1 MARLLTTRAACTARI
16 TNPPSMTAPTA
27 IAADATELAAMP
39 PHYRRNFAAGLI
51 HGIFFQASAAFSS
64 IHTVMPSLV
73 AILTPAAAAVGLMAT
88 LQNVGQFIPQLYTAY
103 LIDGRSRKKPWLVAI
118 ITIRF
123 LALALLAWLTFQ
135 FGLTRPGLVLT
146 AIIALFGLFSFIG
159 GMGTVVYADIFA
171 RAIPARRRGRFSG
184 AKQLFGYLLAILAGL
199 VVKWILGQPDLLPFP
214 TNYALILALSAG
226 TLAVALIGF
235 ILIKEPPSPTER
247 LLSSPRALLP
257 VSMRLL
263 KHSGNLRLLLLTQS
277 LTVLSLALAPFFV
290 VYARNDLGVPLAAIG
305 LYLSLQMVGAAG
317 SNVLWAWLSDTHG
330 NRSVITGT
338 AAAAAAAA
346 ALAWLTP
353 ATQTWLYGGV
363 FLLLGATLSGVQVG
377 YSNIILEM
385 ADEVTRPMCVALRNT
400 VLAPLAV
407 APLLVGLL
415 TAWVSY
421 PMLFMLAMLL
431 ALGSLAASF
440 KLREPRNDPSARC
453 CLPEAAL

>member
-1 MARLLTTRAACTARI
+1 
-16 TNPPSMTAPTA
+16 MTAPTVTTSDVTDTVA
-27 IAADATELAAMP
+27 LP

-64 IHTVMPSLV
+64 IHTVLPSLV
-73 AILTPAAAAVGLMAT
+73 ALLTPAAAAVGLMAT
-88 LQNVGQFIPQLYTAY
+88 LQNVGQFLPQLYTAF
-103 LIDGRSRKKPWLVAI
+103 LIDGRARKKPWLVAI

-123 LALALLAWLTFQ
+123 LSLALLAWLTYQ
-135 FGLTRPGLVLT
+135 YGLTQPGLVL
-146 AIIALFGLFSFIG
+146 AALIALFGLFSFIG

-184 AKQLFGYLLAILAGL
+184 SKQLFGYLLAILAGL
-199 VVKWILGQPDLLPFP
+199 TVKWILDQPDLLPFP
-214 TNYALILALSAG
+214 TNYALILVLSAG
-226 TLAVALIGF
+226 TLAIALIGF
-235 ILIKEPPSPTER
+235 ALIKEPPSSSKR

-257 VSMRLL
+257 VSMQLL
-263 KHSGNLRLLLLTQS
+263 KHSGNLRLLLLTQA

-290 VYARNDLGVPLAAIG
+290 VYARNDLNVPLASVG

-317 SNVLWAWLSDTHG
+317 SNVLWAWLSDTYG

-338 AAAAAAAA
+338 ALTAAGAA

-353 ATQTWLYGGV
+353 ASQSWLFGGV

-377 YSNIILEM
+377 YQNIILEM

-407 APLLVGLL
+407 APLLIGLL

-421 PMLFMLAMLL
+421 PMLFALAMFF
-431 ALGSLAASF
+431 ALGSLAVSF
-440 KLREPRNDPSARC
+440 RLREPRDDPSARC
-453 CLPEAAL
+453 CLPDSTI

>member
-1 MARLLTTRAACTARI
+1 
-16 TNPPSMTAPTA
+16 MTAPTA
-27 IAADATELAAMP
+27 ITSDVTDTAALP

-64 IHTVMPSLV
+64 IHTVLPSLV
-73 AILTPAAAAVGLMAT
+73 AMLTPAAAAVGLMAT
-88 LQNVGQFIPQLYTAY
+88 LQNVGQFIPQLYTAF
-103 LIDGRSRKKPWLVAI
+103 LIDGRARKKPWLVAI

-123 LALALLAWLTFQ
+123 LSLALLAWLTYQ
-135 FGLTRPGLVLT
+135 YGLTQPGLVLV
-146 AIIALFGLFSFIG
+146 ALIALFGLFSFIG
-159 GMGTVVYADIFA
+159 GMGTVVYSDIFA
-171 RAIPARRRGRFSG
+171 RAIPARRRGRFAG
-184 AKQLFGYLLAILAGL
+184 ARQLFGYLLAILAGL

-214 TNYALILALSAG
+214 TNYALILTLSAA
-226 TLAVALIGF
+226 TLAIALIGF
-235 ILIKEPPSPTER
+235 TLIKEPPSPTER

-257 VSMRLL
+257 MSVQLL
-263 KHSGNLRLLLLTQS
+263 KHSGNLRLLLITQS

-290 VYARNDLGVPLAAIG
+290 VYARNDLNVPLASVG

-317 SNVLWAWLSDTHG
+317 SNVLWGWLSDSRG

-338 AAAAAAAA
+338 ALAAAAAA

-353 ATQTWLYGGV
+353 ASQSWLFGGV

-385 ADEVTRPMCVALRNT
+385 ADDVTRPMCVALRNT

-407 APLLVGLL
+407 APLLIGLL

-421 PMLFMLAMLL
+421 PMLFALATFL
-431 ALGSLAASF
+431 ALGSLVASF
-440 KLREPRNDPSARC
+440 KLREPRDDPSARC
-453 CLPEAAL
+453 CLPDSTT

>member
-1 MARLLTTRAACTARI
+1 
-16 TNPPSMTAPTA
+16 MTAHTVITTDVTGA
-27 IAADATELAAMP
+27 QALP

-64 IHTVMPSLV
+64 IHTVLPSLV
-73 AILTPAAAAVGLMAT
+73 AMLTPAAAAVGLMAT

-103 LIDGRSRKKPWLVAI
+103 LIDGKERKKSLLVAI
-118 ITIRF
+118 IATRF
-123 LALALLAWLTFQ
+123 LSLALLAWLTYQ
-135 FGLTRPGLVLT
+135 YGLTQPGLVLV
-146 AIIALFGLFSFIG
+146 AIIVLFGMFSFIG

-184 AKQLFGYLLAILAGL
+184 SKQLFGYLLAILAGL
-199 VVKWILGQPDLLPFP
+199 AVKWILDQPDLLPFP
-214 TNYALILALSAG
+214 TNYAIILALSSA
-226 TLAVALIGF
+226 TLAIALLGF
-235 ILIKEPPSPTER
+235 TLIKEPPSPSKR
-247 LLSSPRALLP
+247 LISSPRALLP
-257 VSMRLL
+257 MSVQLL
-263 KHSGNLRLLLLTQS
+263 KHSSNLRLLLLTQS

-290 VYARNDLGVPLAAIG
+290 VYARTDLNVPLASVG
-305 LYLSLQMVGAAG
+305 LYLSLQMIGAAG
-317 SNVLWAWLSDTHG
+317 SNVIWAWLSDTYG

-338 AAAAAAAA
+338 ALTAAGAA

-353 ATQTWLYGGV
+353 PAQSWLFGGV
-363 FLLLGATLSGVQVG
+363 FLLLGATLSGVSVG

-400 VLAPLAV
+400 LLAPLAF

-421 PMLFMLAMLL
+421 PMLFAVATFL
-431 ALGSLAASF
+431 ALGSLAVSF

-453 CLPEAAL
+453 CLPDTTT